1 MSNVY
6 RSYQGS
12 AGVQPTGNATVSD
25 VLEGKTFSNASGVG
39 LEGTMPDIGAVVE
52 TIEPGET
59 YTIPE
64 GYHDGNG
71 TVTANNNT
79 SEAVKIGDGPG
90 QRYTANVSTLID
102 DWQNA
107 TASNF
112 IVQAN
117 SVTVSGSGARS
128 LAPSVTY
135 DNTTGNLTVKMWVDG
150 TLYANSISVYYIK
163 LAS

>member
-64 GYHDGNG
+64 GYHDGSG
-71 TVTANNNT
+71 SV
-79 SEAVKIGDGPG
+79 S
-90 QRYTANVSTLID
+90 ANVNDNPVLNMKPNTYFLVADRTIQAGAIPSSGVISQT
-102 DWQNA
+102 A
-107 TASNF
+107 TAA
-112 IVQAN
+112 ICVLIE
-117 SVTVSGSGARS
+117 VSG
-128 LAPSVTY
+128 
-135 DNTTGNLTVKMWVDG
+135 
-150 TLYANSISVYYIK
+150 
-163 LAS
+163 